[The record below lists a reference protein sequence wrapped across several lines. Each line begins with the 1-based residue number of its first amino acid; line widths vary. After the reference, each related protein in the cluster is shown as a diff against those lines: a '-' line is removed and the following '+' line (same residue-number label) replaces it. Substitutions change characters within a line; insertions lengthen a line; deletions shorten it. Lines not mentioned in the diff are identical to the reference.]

1 MNILAKFILFML
13 PTFIFY
19 TIITSVSFKDSKIY
33 WDFNFEKVLCW
44 SLLLGSFMWVM
55 HYQENEQ
62 YDKVYED
69 ALDEVLKDVKEQID
83 DLENKSS
90 NS

>member
-19 TIITSVSFKDSKIY
+19 TIILSVSFKESKFH
-33 WDFNFEKVLCW
+33 WDFNLEKVLCW
-44 SLLLGSFMWVM
+44 TLLLGSFMWVM
-55 HYQENEQ
+55 HYHEKEQ
-62 YDKVYED
+62 YDQGYED